1 LLQTLTSIVLVR
13 RFSVLKMQCAVSMMQ
28 RLSQHCVAH
37 MRDSQ
42 LQAVSQT
49 PVQQHTK

>member
-1 LLQTLTSIVLVR
+1 VLVR

-42 LQAVSQT
+42 LQAVSQI